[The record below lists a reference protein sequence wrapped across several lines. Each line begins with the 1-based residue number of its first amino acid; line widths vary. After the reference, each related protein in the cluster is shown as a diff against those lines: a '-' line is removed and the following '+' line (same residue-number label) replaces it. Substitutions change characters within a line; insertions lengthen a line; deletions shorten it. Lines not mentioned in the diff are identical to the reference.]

1 MADSGKLL
9 VSIGMPVYNGERS
22 IREALDSLLAQDYG
36 NFELILSDNAST
48 DATAQICQEYLSK
61 DKRISYF
68 RNDCKVEQMANFR
81 LALDKARGAY
91 FMWAAADDRWL
102 PGFVSALAAELD
114 PHPAVGVAMCAIDR
128 IREDGTLL
136 DHVRY
141 TDMASAKRMKFLTQ
155 AMALAAGGPHHLYFY
170 GLFRTNFIK
179 NAFERFPMVAMGDR
193 LFVCE
198 LALATDF
205 GYVDQMLHIRTVHD
219 RPMTERYAGEEIGH
233 LWMNRL
239 AYVKLVCA
247 VGPYLL
253 GSQVIPWR
261 RKWFVPLVV
270 LRFAWSH
277 RKRIRRAIW
286 GWIFPTLQ
294 RPRHRKVR

>member
-1 MADSGKLL
+1 MADSGKPL
-9 VSIGMPVYNGERS
+9 VSIGMPVHNGERS

-48 DATAQICQEYLSK
+48 DATAQICQEYVAK
-61 DKRISYF
+61 DKRVSYS
-68 RNDCKVEQMANFR
+68 RNERKVGAMANFKVV
-81 LALDKARGAY
+81 LDKARGTY
-91 FMWAAADDRWL
+91 FMWAAADDKWL
-102 PGFVSALAAELD
+102 PGFISALAAELD
-114 PHPAVGVAMCAIDR
+114 SHPRMGVAMCAIDR
-128 IREDGTLL
+128 IREDGSLL

-141 TDMASAKRMKFLTQ
+141 ADVADAKRMKFLTQ
-155 AMALAAGGPHHLYFY
+155 AMALAAGRPHHLYFY

-219 RPMTERYAGEEIGH
+219 RPMTERYAGEEIGY
-233 LWMNRL
+233 LWMDRL
-239 AYVKLVCA
+239 AYVKLVSA

-253 GSQVIPWR
+253 RSQIIPWR
-261 RKWFVPLVV
+261 RKFLVPLVV
-270 LRFAWSH
+270 MRFAWSH

-286 GWIFPTLQ
+286 RQISSLVLGP
-294 RPRHRKVR
+294 